1 MTTPADAI
9 ARIIESSPL
18 AALGVVDDRGPALSQ
33 VGFAVTRGPLSFHLL
48 VSSLAAHTAALAAD
62 PRCALLLSE
71 RDDDSGLASPR
82 LSIRGRASF
91 VSREDAEARGITA
104 AYRARHPMAETLL
117 GEAPTFGKSGPPLGL
132 VIAPTRELA
141 VQVQRE
147 LGWLLGPAGAMVVA
161 CVGGLDPR
169 REARALQA
177 GVHVVVGTPGRLVD
191 HIERGA
197 LDLSALGVV
206 VLDEADEMLDMGFR
220 EELEAIL
227 SAAPPDRRTILF
239 SATLPKPIV
248 ELAKQYTREPVR
260 VTATPPR
267 EAHADISYRAHVV
280 AQRERDHALVNVL
293 RALDPASALVFR
305 ARREAVTHTAAA
317 LSERGFKSVAISGEL
332 TQAERLRGLKSCRQ
346 RATSSLPV
354 PVSP

>member
-117 GEAPTFGKSGPPLGL
+117 GLADFRFVTIEPAEGTLILGFGRAFELSGPDLE
-132 VIAPTRELA
+132 TSR
-141 VQVQRE
+141 
-147 LGWLLGPAGAMVVA
+147 
-161 CVGGLDPR
+161 
-169 REARALQA
+169 
-177 GVHVVVGTPGRLVD
+177 HVRPG
-191 HIERGA
+191 
-197 LDLSALGVV
+197 
-206 VLDEADEMLDMGFR
+206 
-220 EELEAIL
+220 
-227 SAAPPDRRTILF
+227 
-239 SATLPKPIV
+239 K
-248 ELAKQYTREPVR
+248 
-260 VTATPPR
+260 
-267 EAHADISYRAHVV
+267 
-280 AQRERDHALVNVL
+280 
-293 RALDPASALVFR
+293 
-305 ARREAVTHTAAA
+305 
-317 LSERGFKSVAISGEL
+317 
-332 TQAERLRGLKSCRQ
+332 
-346 RATSSLPV
+346 
-354 PVSP
+354 